1 MNTYLSLLP
10 EPRLYWS
17 LVAVVFAAA
26 VVTFFALW
34 RITAPYGR
42 HARPGWGPTLSAR
55 AGWIVMESPAVLLF
69 GAVYVAG
76 PNATGLVPLT
86 LLGMWQLHY
95 LYRTFVYPLR
105 LRVAGRRMPV
115 VIVAMAIAFN
125 CVNAWINA
133 HWISALGT
141 YADDWLHS
149 PAFLAGATLFVTGFA
164 INQHADTVL
173 IRLRSPGTSRYQVPE
188 GGLYRWISC
197 PNYLGE
203 ILEWLG
209 WAIATWSLAGLA
221 FAVFTIAN
229 LVPRAMANHRW
240 YRQEFPDYPKRR
252 RALVPGL
259 L

>member
-1 MNTYLSLLP
+1 MNTFLALLP

-17 LVAVVFAAA
+17 LVALVFAAA
-26 VVTFFALW
+26 VVTFFALL

-42 HARPGWGPTLSAR
+42 HARPGWGPALSAR

-69 GAVYVAG
+69 VAVFIAG
-76 PNATGLVPLT
+76 PNAAGLVPLV

-95 LYRTFVYPLR
+95 LNRTFVYPLR
-105 LRVAGRRMPV
+105 LRVTGRRMPIV
-115 VIVAMAIAFN
+115 VIAMAIAFN

-133 HWISALGT
+133 RWISTLGT
-141 YADDWLHS
+141 YADDWLQS
-149 PAFLAGATLFVTGFA
+149 PAFLAGAGLFAAGFA
-164 INQHADTVL
+164 INQHADTAL
-173 IRLRSPGTSRYQVPE
+173 IRLRGFGDSRYRVPD

-229 LVPRAMANHRW
+229 LAPRAIANHRW
-240 YRQEFPDYPKRR
+240 YRQEFPNYPPQR
-252 RALVPGL
+252 RALIPGIL
-259 L
+259 